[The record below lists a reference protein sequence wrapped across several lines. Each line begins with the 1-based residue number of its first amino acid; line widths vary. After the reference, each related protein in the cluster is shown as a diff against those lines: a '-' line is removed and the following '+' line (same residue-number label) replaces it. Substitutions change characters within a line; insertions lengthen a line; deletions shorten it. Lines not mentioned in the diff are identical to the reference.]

1 MNTTRVL
8 GMKFNCSD
16 SKERT
21 LTLADYKESATD
33 AEIKAAMTQILEA
46 AVFTRGGAV
55 FTGIAS
61 AVRTV
66 TTKTDVSLAD

>member
-21 LTLADYKESATD
+21 LNLADYKESATD

-46 AVFTRGGAV
+46 AVFIRGVAV